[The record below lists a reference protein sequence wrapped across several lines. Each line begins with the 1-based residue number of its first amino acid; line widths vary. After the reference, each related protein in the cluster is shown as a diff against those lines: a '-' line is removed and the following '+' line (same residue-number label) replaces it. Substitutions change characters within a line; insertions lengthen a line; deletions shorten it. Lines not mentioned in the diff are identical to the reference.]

1 MANDINSE
9 IIIIFLIFF
18 VAFILFKTIDMI
30 ADIIKTANGTTF
42 TFHPILFISDM
53 FASASGGMYSPID
66 MTLPICTLIIIAN
79 ISSNIKA
86 NPLNMLV
93 IFMCSIVN
101 IKAII

>member
-1 MANDINSE
+1 
-9 IIIIFLIFF
+9 
-18 VAFILFKTIDMI
+18 
-30 ADIIKTANGTTF
+30 
-42 TFHPILFISDM
+42 
-53 FASASGGMYSPID
+53 MYSPID

-79 ISSNIKA
+79 ISINIKA